1 MLPSQPLPGYRKEHH
16 PVRPRRFNR
25 RQLRRIEGASL
36 WLAMLMLLLV
46 QPLFVEVEA
55 QERQVAGGAGEFH
68 YLLPEG
74 RVPAPVLSTDY
85 QVTVTGLVAETRLRQ
100 TFGNTSGQ
108 WQEGVYTFPLP
119 ANASVHAMTLSTG
132 ERMVVGEI
140 REREQARQEY
150 QKAKKEGRQAAR
162 VDQQRPNLFTTR
174 LANIPPGQSVTVEL
188 QYQQLVRYDSGE
200 FSLNLPTTL
209 TPRYIP
215 GTPLEPLDAEWS
227 GGWAVATTK
236 VADAP
241 RITPPQVGRQDV
253 TTGSHRAT
261 IAIELRAGLAVGQVS
276 SPSHAVTDVHDNGR
290 VRITPATGPVLMDRD
305 FQLRWRTVR
314 GQEPTAAVFR
324 ERWQGEDYVLA
335 MLVPGEQGGQVLSR
349 ELILVID
356 TSGSMAGD
364 SIRQARE
371 ALLRSLESLGA
382 GDTFNII
389 EFNNHVSRLFPR
401 SVAVTAGHLARAR
414 RYIRGLQANGGTEM
428 APALDAALASD
439 GGAGS
444 PDLRQVVFVTDGA
457 VGNER
462 ALFSRIQDRL
472 GSSRLFTVAIGAAPN
487 RHFMRQAARYGR
499 GSYTTISDLS
509 QVAGQLDALF
519 RKMRSPVLT
528 GIDVEWP
535 GSPAADEVFPG
546 RVGDLYLGEPMLLV
560 ARGIPAT
567 GSLAV
572 SGALPGERVWHRQ
585 LALEQAAPGE
595 GIHRLWAR
603 ANIDQLMDRNLT
615 GAPDDDTRQGV
626 LRLGLRHQLVTPYTS
641 FVAIDKTP
649 ARPVAERLQQAAVP
663 SLMPAGSAHQ
673 RIGYPQTATPSFLL
687 MLSGLLGLLVS
698 AVIGVS
704 RRGRAG

>member
-1 MLPSQPLPGYRKEHH
+1 MLPSQPLPGYRKHNTS
-16 PVRPRRFNR
+16 VGSRRLSR
-25 RQLRRIEGASL
+25 RQVRRIEGASL
-36 WLAMLMLLLV
+36 WLAMLLLLFV

-68 YLLPEG
+68 YLADG
-74 RVPAPVLSTDY
+74 ARVPAPVLSTDY
-85 QVTVTGLVAETRLRQ
+85 QVTVTGLIAETRLRQ
-100 TFGNTSGQ
+100 TFGNKSGQ

-119 ANASVHAMTLSTG
+119 ENAAVHAMTLTTG
-132 ERMVVGEI
+132 ERVIVGEI
-140 REREQARQEY
+140 REREQARREY
-150 QKAKKEGRQAAR
+150 RKAKEAGRQAAR

-188 QYQQLVRYDSGE
+188 EYQQLVRYDSGE

-215 GTPLEPLDAEWS
+215 GIPQEPRDAEWS
-227 GGWAVATTK
+227 SGWAVATID

-241 RITPPQVGRQDV
+241 RITPPQVGGQDV
-253 TTGSHRAT
+253 AAGSHQAT

-276 SPSHAVTDVHDNGR
+276 SPSHAVTDVHDDGR
-290 VRITPATGPVLMDRD
+290 VRVTPATGPVLMDRD
-305 FQLRWRTVR
+305 FQLRWRPVR
-314 GQEPTAAVFR
+314 GQEPTAAIFR

-335 MLVPGEQGGQVLSR
+335 MLVPGKQGSQVLSR

-356 TSGSMAGD
+356 TSGSMAGE
-364 SIRQARE
+364 SIRQARQ
-371 ALLRSLESLGA
+371 ALLTSLETLGA
-382 GDTFNII
+382 ADTFNII
-389 EFNNHVSRLFPR
+389 EFNNHTSHLFPR
-401 SVAVTAGHLARAR
+401 PVAATADNLARAG

-428 APALDAALASD
+428 APALDAALAGE
-439 GGAGS
+439 GGAGTT
-444 PDLRQVVFVTDGA
+444 DLRQVVFVTDGA

-462 ALFSRIQDRL
+462 ALFRQIHDRL

-499 GSYTTISDLS
+499 GTYTAISDLS

-519 RKMRSPVLT
+519 RKMQSPVLT

-535 GSPAADEVFPG
+535 GNPAVDEVFPG

-567 GSLAV
+567 GMLTV
-572 SGALPGERVWHRQ
+572 SGSLPGERVWSRQ
-585 LALEQAAPGE
+585 LALEQSAPGE

-603 ANIDQLMDRNLT
+603 AHIDQLMDRNLT
-615 GAPDDDTRQGV
+615 GAPDDETRQGV

-641 FVAIDKTP
+641 FVAVDKTP
-649 ARPVAERLQQAAVP
+649 ARPEAEELQQAAVP

-673 RIGYPQTATPSFLL
+673 RIGYPRTATPSLLL
-687 MLSGLLGLLVS
+687 MLSGLLGLAMSTLI
-698 AVIGVS
+698 AII
-704 RRGRAG
+704 RRWRV